1 MNDVNHSSQDSFF
14 KTFRECLLSF
24 SFDIAGLLAGVIL
37 ASQTN
42 IFSFSPWIIIV
53 YPAILSARGMIG
65 GIFTGRLSTAL
76 HVGII
81 YPKFIGNTKAFHK
94 LFEAIIVTTLMTSLF
109 MSLTAIVFGFLLWG
123 ISITD
128 FLSLVLFLMGTMA
141 LGLTISLITII
152 VSFVSFKRGLDPDV
166 VVYPIMSTTA
176 DIMITV
182 FYVITATLFFLF
194 GEIGRNVIV
203 VIDASYLILSSFILL
218 RNIHNREFI
227 NDIKE
232 VLLTLIIVAFIVNF
246 TGTFLGKISA
256 IVKNRREVY
265 TIYPALIDTIGDVG
279 SVVGSVVTTRLALG
293 FLNPSLIAIGRIK
306 RQILGSWLASI
317 IIFISLS
324 FLSLLLNGVL
334 EASFLISFTYILLI
348 TNVIA
353 IPIIVII
360 SYTISILAFKGGFD
374 PDNFVIP
381 IESSLAD
388 NVTTI
393 ALFVAILL
401 H

>member
-1 MNDVNHSSQDSFF
+1 MKNVNSSSQGSFS

-37 ASQTN
+37 ASQTY
-42 IFSFSPWIIIV
+42 IFSFSPWIIMV

-76 HVGII
+76 HVGIV
-81 YPKFIGNTKAFHK
+81 YPRFLGNTRTFHR
-94 LFEAIIVTTLMTSLF
+94 LFEAIIVMTLMTSLF
-109 MSLTAIVFGFLLWG
+109 MSSTAIVFGFLLWG
-123 ISITD
+123 IKMSD
-128 FLSLVLFLMGTMA
+128 FLSLVLFVMGTMA
-141 LGLTISLITII
+141 LGLTISFITII

-182 FYVITATLFFLF
+182 FYMVTTALFFLF
-194 GEIGRNVIV
+194 GEIGKNLIVI
-203 VIDASYLILSSFILL
+203 IDASYLILSFLILL
-218 RNIHNREFI
+218 RNIHDKEFI
-227 NDIKE
+227 KDIKE

-279 SVVGSVVTTRLALG
+279 SVVGSIVTTRLALG
-293 FLNPSLIAIGRIK
+293 FLNPSLIAINRIK
-306 RQILGSWLASI
+306 KQILSSWLASI

-324 FLSLLLNGVL
+324 FLSLLLNGIL
-334 EASFLISFTYILLI
+334 EASTFTGFTYILLI

-360 SYTISILAFKGGFD
+360 SYVISILAFKGGFD